1 MLAKP
6 YDGDIRDRHIASTP
20 PLADSTQ
27 LVAMSQ
33 PLFGAPF
40 EKCGL
45 APLEKTTRKTKND
58 DGDSPSS
65 FHISIAMTGRL

>member
-1 MLAKP
+1 
-6 YDGDIRDRHIASTP
+6 
-20 PLADSTQ
+20 
-27 LVAMSQ
+27 MSQ